1 MELIMAAWCCLQGVA
16 GVGVAVPSSSALV
29 RLWAH
34 EAMRVFHDRLVSTE
48 DRSWFCGAL
57 QQAVD
62 KHWPQANFS
71 QVFPPKEGQEA
82 QVWRYCHR
90 SPMPVLHEA
99 LVSSFVT
106 HSITS
111 WLPAMQYQDT
121 LNPSSF

>member
-1 MELIMAAWCCLQGVA
+1 MAAAFCMQGVS

-62 KHWPQANFS
+62 KHWPQASFS
-71 QVFPPKEGQEA
+71 QVFPPKEGQQA
-82 QVWRYCHR
+82 QVRAADIPVSCNQQLCGTKCLLGSLLACRNTLECH
-90 SPMPVLHEA
+90 
-99 LVSSFVT
+99 
-106 HSITS
+106 
-111 WLPAMQYQDT
+111 T
-121 LNPSSF
+121 LGTETL